1 MTRVLA
7 ASALLAVAGGL
18 LAPTRVPS
26 RAARVARR
34 AAASAAP
41 DAAEALFDDYRSA
54 APSPQREQFE
64 ACWALVE
71 RVQAAAE
78 AALPSDARLA
88 ADRSAF
94 GGALAAFVTS
104 GPDDTASVPSAQR
117 ELVGLLSDTAAS
129 YERLEHP
136 RLAWGTRYRTLNRPL
151 GAFFGGIQLW
161 PDTGTD
167 APNFTL
173 YFGSGSAANPDRVFM
188 RLELVPRV
196 DTDTDETGYCERYYE
211 PFNDEF
217 FAFAEDERFEPYVS
231 TSAYARGA
239 LAPSG
244 LRYFFEFSE
253 PALARC
259 EEAACALATMWGGF
273 VSDAAPAAD
282 TPARRATLAERDAI
296 VRRVAANSSPDNANR
311 ELVFGAEMFAKTK
324 LLLMGDPDAR

>member
-1 MTRVLA
+1 MIGATL
-7 ASALLAVAGGL
+7 ALLAVAGGL
-18 LAPTRVPS
+18 VSPTRFPS
-26 RAARVARR
+26 RAARAAPRR
-34 AAASAAP
+34 ASASA
-41 DAAEALFDDYRSA
+41 DAAEALFEDYRSA

-64 ACWALVE
+64 RCCALVL
-71 RVQAAAE
+71 RAQAAAE
-78 AALPSDARLA
+78 AALPSDAKLS

-94 GGALAAFVTS
+94 DGALGAFVTA
-104 GPDDTASVPSAQR
+104 GPDDVASVPSAQR

-161 PDTGTD
+161 PDTETD

-196 DTDTDETGYCERYYE
+196 DSDTDETGYCERYYE

-217 FAFAEDERFEPYVS
+217 FAFAEDDRFEAYVS

-273 VSDAAPAAD
+273 VSDADPAVD
-282 TPARRATLAERDAI
+282 TPARRAALAERDTI

-324 LLLMGDPDAR
+324 LFLMGDPAAR